1 MASLYDRI
9 SKGTMTIDEI
19 TESIKAATSE
29 GGKFY
34 QSMEKQSQTLSGQ
47 LATLQDNWNELL
59 GSVTSGMS
67 SEASNEMLPLVNNM
81 IAELQS
87 AFDRGGYDGLIN
99 AATDMIPDLL
109 GMLTGKLED
118 AVSGLMRWLPQG
130 IDAIMGAAPSAIKSA
145 SSALPQITNA
155 LFSVASV
162 VISDLIGML
171 PELIPVVL
179 EGVANMVGSVV
190 SGIPQIFDS
199 IGDGI
204 EKAIHT
210 GQQKVAGMW
219 VDTDIVAK
227 YDFDVEVGADEAV
240 GEVEQAYTDI
250 RDALSTD
257 LLTDE
262 QRAAIIKMI
271 GEDESAIKAKLMEFG
286 LSKTEAAQIATEVST
301 GSATI
306 TAALEGLDVG
316 VDRKTIAKWMIQA
329 NTSNTKLIHFCRE
342 AGLSDSD
349 IDEIVGVFNTANGRL
364 SSETPSFAET
374 IYKTLTDG
382 LTDDEK
388 TIAGLKEDV
397 QTWSETALGEAEAGY
412 NAAVAELDPDAPDYK
427 QRLADL
433 NAEYEAT
440 KTEIQSIR
448 DSSYVIIDNLAG
460 QSTQSVENAYQT
472 IADIETRVNALEER
486 IDVLRGKTTDQAEQ
500 AFKVVTAGGKADE
513 DTINLAVAFKF
524 NEFQLDKQAA
534 EDAYNDAVNELNQ
547 ALANNEITV
556 DAYNSGMENAEA
568 AKQAAID
575 AATQEYQ
582 KAFGEILMGISES
595 EGYGTALEESAKKQ
609 AAWSLLQAFK
619 AAFEDED
626 NGKTFE
632 QYGSIVQQRL
642 VDALNTI
649 LGGDIEHV
657 ETMDTG
663 RMLYLIDDIFGNSLE
678 DYTGDSLSPK
688 AAAVLAQALND
699 GATLVGTSFDTSDT
713 NQQLL
718 ALLASCFDDPNG
730 TVSLEA
736 RAVVKSATDAMSDAE
751 GAEAAGDETI
761 NGLRT
766 SLVGGVNMAYTIGK
780 NTGYAYA
787 RGYREAADI
796 RSPSRVMRKLGDQ
809 TGKGLEIGLTES
821 MKSAVSTAERLMGGL
836 TTSADL
842 SRITRVNMPEL
853 RQEITLAAEA
863 SATPVNL
870 DGHQIAKIQGQNN
883 ASQLSWLRAR
893 SARGYGQ
900 K

>member
-118 AVSGLMRWLPQG
+118 AISGLMRWLPQG
-130 IDAIMGAAPSAIKSA
+130 IDAIMGAVPSAIKSA
-145 SSALPQITNA
+145 SSTLPQITNA

-162 VISDLIGML
+162 VITDLIGML
-171 PELIPVVL
+171 PELIPVVV
-179 EGVANMVGSVV
+179 EGVASMVESVAA
-190 SGIPQIFDS
+190 GIPQIFDS

-227 YDFDVEVGADEAV
+227 YDFDVDVDVGADEAV

-262 QRAAIIKMI
+262 QRAAIIEMI

-286 LSKTEAAQIATEVST
+286 ISETEAAQIATEIST

-349 IDEIVGVFNTANGRL
+349 IDAIVGVFNTANGRL

-397 QTWSETALGEAEAGY
+397 QTWSETALSEAEEGY

-556 DAYNSGMENAEA
+556 DQYNTGMKNAEA
-568 AKQAAID
+568 EKQAAID

-582 KAFGEILMGISES
+582 KAFGEILMGISKS
-595 EGYGTALEESAKKQ
+595 EGYDTALEESAGKQ
-609 AAWSLLQAFK
+609 AAWSLLQAVK
-619 AAFEDED
+619 AGFEDND
-626 NGKTFE
+626 TTFE
-632 QYGSIVQQRL
+632 EYAPIVQQRI

-657 ETMDTG
+657 ETMDNG
-663 RMLYLIDDIFGNSLE
+663 RMLYLIDDIFANSLE

-688 AAAVLAQALND
+688 AAAVLANALND
-699 GATLVGTSFDTSDT
+699 GATLVGTSFDTTDT

-718 ALLASCFDDPNG
+718 ALLSSCFADPNG

-766 SLVGGVNMAYTIGK
+766 SLVGGVNMTYTIGK

-821 MKSAVSTAERLMGGL
+821 MKSAVSTAERIMGGL